1 LVYRIDGSAFAGI
14 EPVDAMEQIGKRVFD
29 DAEATREGPRGRDS
43 LFLMARLR
51 VDGIDEE
58 MSVRVRNL
66 SPGGLMA
73 ELPLPI
79 APESAV
85 KVEVRGIGWVK
96 GRVAWQT
103 EGRAGIAFD
112 REIDPQRARKPI
124 GTPPAAPFGGAKPR

>member
-1 LVYRIDGSAFAGI
+1 
-14 EPVDAMEQIGKRVFD
+14 MEQIGKRVFD
-29 DAEATREGPRGRDS
+29 DAEATKEGPRGRDS

-58 MSVRVRNL
+58 VSVRVRNL

-79 APESAV
+79 APDSAIQ
-85 KVEVRGIGWVK
+85 VEVRGIGWVK

-112 REIDPQRARKPI
+112 REIDPQRARKPV
-124 GTPPAAPFGGAKPR
+124 GAPPPTSPFGGARGR